1 MERADL
7 EQWRPKDVARLLA
20 LVEGQRR
27 YFQEIVAVLPVG
39 ILVLSVD
46 LQVVLANAAVR
57 KAFGVPEQSSIRLDA
72 VLPFW
77 VLERVG
83 NAMKTGATEAN
94 IVVDSGPGRRLQIGI
109 VAIPGWDGDGGREAL
124 LTVQELGAAVAVPPG
139 PVPVPRA
146 AVSPLTITEL
156 AGDLAAVLWAVEPRS
171 MRPIYVSPQAQRMLG
186 FAAQFWTSNPS
197 FWTDRVHP
205 GDRERVMQF
214 YQRAMKSAD
223 DSACEFRSVRAD
235 GQIVWLRETVRMV
248 RDATGQPVY
257 LAGITVDVS
266 ERRLLERQ
274 LVQRERIEAMQKL
287 AGRMAHDLNNML
299 MILEGNAEEVLSSL
313 PAGSDVRGEMEAIVA
328 AAQRMTGLTGHLLA
342 FSRRPPA
349 PVQAIDL
356 EAVLNPV
363 VQNLGVQRKGSLSRS
378 RVNAN
383 AAQLEQVLT
392 MVVAAAAPSAGEVT
406 LEASNIE
413 IREELQ
419 RPGAPLAP
427 GDYCA
432 ITIAA
437 SGGKAEFAEGAFE
450 RFLPEK
456 GAVDD
461 TAAQL
466 AQAYGM
472 VRQWGGDIAIAG
484 GPETGTVFRI
494 FLQRAGEAA
503 NPESPPTEPS
513 EPKTER
519 QLATVLV
526 VEDEAGIRALV
537 QKFLRRHGYEV
548 LEASNGEQALEVIR
562 GHGGSIDLLITDM
575 VMPHMGG
582 RELVDRLHAQGRDL
596 KILYISGYTDDST
609 VYAAELPRGSAFLQ
623 KPFTLSALLEKVR
636 GLLGA

>member
-39 ILVLSVD
+39 ILVLSAD

-72 VLPFW
+72 VLPSW

-83 NAMKTGATEAN
+83 NVMKTGAAEAN
-94 IVVDSGPGRRLQIGI
+94 ILVDSGPGRQLQIGI

-171 MRPIYVSPQAQRMLG
+171 MRPIYVSPQAQRLLG

-214 YQRAMKSAD
+214 YQRAMKSAN

-248 RDATGQPVY
+248 RDAAGQPLY

-266 ERRLLERQ
+266 ERRRLERQ

-299 MILEGNAEEVLSSL
+299 MILEGNAEEVLSGL

-328 AAQRMTGLTGHLLA
+328 AAQRMTGLTGYLLA
-342 FSRRPPA
+342 FSRRPPVPA
-349 PVQAIDL
+349 EAIDL
-356 EAVLNPV
+356 EAVLSPV
-363 VQNLGVQRKGSLSRS
+363 VQNLGVQRKGPLSRS

-392 MVVAAAAPSAGEVT
+392 MVVAAAAPSAGAVT
-406 LEASNIE
+406 LDASNIE

-419 RPGAPLAP
+419 RPDGPLAP

-432 ITIAA
+432 ITIAT
-437 SGGKAEFAEGAFE
+437 SGGKTEFAEGAFE

-456 GAVDD
+456 GAFDD
-461 TAAQL
+461 TAGKL

-472 VRQWGGDIAIAG
+472 VRQWGGDIAVAG
-484 GPETGTVFRI
+484 GLETGTVFRI
-494 FLQRAGEAA
+494 FLQRAGETA
-503 NPESPPTEPS
+503 NPAGPVTEPG

-548 LEASNGEQALEVIR
+548 LEASNGEQALEVVR
-562 GHGGSIDLLITDM
+562 GHPGSIDLLITDM
-575 VMPHMGG
+575 VMPQMGG

-623 KPFTLSALLEKVR
+623 KPFTLNALLEKVR